1 LVTIL
6 LLLCGSLQSTLAYPS
21 LQSTQVAGE
30 PPSRRAMARAANCGE
45 PHVRN
50 SRPVDIYCGKAHD
63 VLRS

>member
-1 LVTIL
+1 
-6 LLLCGSLQSTLAYPS
+6 LQSTLAYPS